1 MDAPPPLDPAELADL
16 EALAG
21 AMIPASEAHGVPGA
35 DDPEILA
42 VIAAHAAGAR
52 EALARLAASLGDGP
66 GTLGALDRA
75 ELEARLVRSGGPEA
89 GAVYALVLMHYYR
102 DDRVMAA
109 LGDVVLVFVIGI
121 VGGLVAA
128 AVAGW
133 IPFVGTLLIS
143 ALTFPIQLMVW
154 HALGQTFRSHFQD

>member
-109 LGDVVLVFVIGI
+109 LGLEPRPPFPAGHPLEDGD
-121 VGGLVAA
+121 AA
-128 AVAGW
+128 LLDPVRARA
-133 IPFVGTLLIS
+133 PFWRP
-143 ALTFPIQLMVW
+143 A
-154 HALGQTFRSHFQD
+154 

>member
-52 EALARLAASLGDGP
+52 EAPARLAAGLGDGP
-66 GTLGALDRA
+66 GTLGALD
-75 ELEARLVRSGGPEA
+75 RSGGPEA

-109 LGDVVLVFVIGI
+109 LGLEPRPPFPAGHPLEDGD
-121 VGGLVAA
+121 AA
-128 AVAGW
+128 LLDPVRARA
-133 IPFVGTLLIS
+133 PFWRP
-143 ALTFPIQLMVW
+143 A
-154 HALGQTFRSHFQD
+154 

>member
-42 VIAAHAAGAR
+42 VIAGHASGAR
-52 EALARLAASLGDGP
+52 EALARLAAGLGDGP

-109 LGDVVLVFVIGI
+109 LGLEPRP
-121 VGGLVAA
+121 
-128 AVAGW
+128 
-133 IPFVGTLLIS
+133 PFPLGHRLEEADPALLDPVR
-143 ALTFPIQLMVW
+143 A
-154 HALGQTFRSHFQD
+154 RSPFWRPA

>member
-42 VIAAHAAGAR
+42 VIAGHASGAR
-52 EALARLAASLGDGP
+52 EALARLAAGLGDGP

-109 LGDVVLVFVIGI
+109 LGLEPRPPFPTGHPLEDGD
-121 VGGLVAA
+121 AA
-128 AVAGW
+128 LLDAVRARA
-133 IPFVGTLLIS
+133 PFWRPV
-143 ALTFPIQLMVW
+143 
-154 HALGQTFRSHFQD
+154 